1 MSRIPRNGWL
11 LLCAGVASAI
21 AALDAAVGGPLV
33 LITLLSAGP
42 LLASTRLGP
51 GATAAVGAYALGLGV
66 LLGVPDHNFATSDH
80 IVRLGILAAI
90 CGAALWVALLG
101 DRLRRSRDQLRVILE
116 GVADGVTAQDRSGR
130 LVFANRAAV
139 RAVGMSSARE
149 MLDAPRNQV
158 VQRFDILDEDGEPL
172 PHDRLPGRRAL
183 RGETPEPT
191 VVRYRSTDT
200 GEERWSVVKATPIRD
215 EAGEVDL
222 AISIME
228 DVTERMRTQ
237 RAERFLSD
245 SSKLL
250 STSLDYGTTLQ
261 RVADLAVVE
270 IADWCGVDVVDERG
284 RLDRVALA
292 AADPERVALAQ
303 ELRERYPPDPE
314 ADAGTHAVLRTGQS
328 VLYPEVPEELLR
340 RSAHDERHLE
350 LMRDLGLRSAMIVPM
365 VARGRP
371 LGVIS
376 FVASDPGRRY
386 DQEDLALAE
395 ELGRRAAIAVDNAR
409 LYSERAYIARALQES
424 LLPPALPEIPGVD
437 VAARFRAAGQGN
449 EVGGDFYDLFD
460 TGRPQRWAVVMGDV
474 CGKGAPA
481 AAITALARY
490 TLRAAAMQD
499 HTPSEVLRALNDA
512 MVRQRSGEQFCTVAF
527 AHLERDG
534 EGTRLTVSTGGH
546 PLPLVLR
553 ADGRVEAVGR
563 PGTLL
568 GVTDDPAL
576 SDESARLGPGDAAIL
591 YTDGV
596 TDARAPGRVL
606 SQSDLCELLR
616 GCTGLDAAAIAARI
630 EQAATAPDP
639 EQPGAEPRDD
649 VAILVLRVSA
659 EPDAA

>member
-1 MSRIPRNGWL
+1 MGRIPRNGWL
-11 LLCAGVASAI
+11 LLCAGVTSAI

-66 LLGVPDHNFATSDH
+66 LLGVPDHNFATVDH
-80 IVRLGILAAI
+80 LVRLGILTAI
-90 CGAALWVALLG
+90 CGVALWVALVG

-261 RVADLAVVE
+261 RVADLAVPT
-270 IADWCGVDVVDERG
+270 G
-284 RLDRVALA
+284 A
-292 AADPERVALAQ
+292 AW
-303 ELRERYPPDPE
+303 
-314 ADAGTHAVLRTGQS
+314 TWSTS
-328 VLYPEVPEELLR
+328 
-340 RSAHDERHLE
+340 
-350 LMRDLGLRSAMIVPM
+350 
-365 VARGRP
+365 
-371 LGVIS
+371 
-376 FVASDPGRRY
+376 
-386 DQEDLALAE
+386 
-395 ELGRRAAIAVDNAR
+395 
-409 LYSERAYIARALQES
+409 
-424 LLPPALPEIPGVD
+424 
-437 VAARFRAAGQGN
+437 AAGW
-449 EVGGDFYDLFD
+449 
-460 TGRPQRWAVVMGDV
+460 TAWRW
-474 CGKGAPA
+474 P
-481 AAITALARY
+481 R
-490 TLRAAAMQD
+490 R
-499 HTPSEVLRALNDA
+499 TPSAWRWP
-512 MVRQRSGEQFCTVAF
+512 RSCASAT
-527 AHLERDG
+527 
-534 EGTRLTVSTGGH
+534 H
-546 PLPLVLR
+546 PTP
-553 ADGRVEAVGR
+553 R
-563 PGTLL
+563 PTP
-568 GVTDDPAL
+568 VPTP
-576 SDESARLGPGDAAIL
+576 SC
-591 YTDGV
+591 
-596 TDARAPGRVL
+596 APG
-606 SQSDLCELLR
+606 SPCS
-616 GCTGLDAAAIAARI
+616 T
-630 EQAATAPDP
+630 
-639 EQPGAEPRDD
+639 PRSPRSCC
-649 VAILVLRVSA
+649 AGPPTTSGTWS
-659 EPDAA
+659 